1 MPNKRRLKKKRAR
14 ERLVKKR
21 VQARRADIREEAR
34 LKKEVEDIQW
44 ELRDRITP
52 IRNPK
57 NDEEV

>member
-1 MPNKRRLKKKRAR
+1 MPSKRKLKKKKTR
-14 ERLVKKR
+14 ERLVKKK

-44 ELRDRITP
+44 ENRERITP

>member
-1 MPNKRRLKKKRAR
+1 MPSKRKLNKQKPR

-34 LKKEVEDIQW
+34 LKKEVEDMQW
-44 ELRDRITP
+44 EHRERITP

>member
-1 MPNKRRLKKKRAR
+1 MPSKRKLNKKKTR
-14 ERLVKKR
+14 ERLVKKK

-34 LKKEVEDIQW
+34 LKKEVEDMQW
-44 ELRDRITP
+44 EHRERITP